1 MTKKIPLAIPNLF
14 NEEKKSLMDTFSS
27 TWISTAGEKVNKFEI
42 KFKKLI
48 GVRYAIA
55 CNSGTSA
62 LHIAI
67 KLAGVK
73 ADDEVI
79 VPSLTFAATVNAI
92 IYNQARPIFFNSDK
106 YLNIDIQDVKDFIEN
121 KTYFKNGRTINKKT
135 GKKISAII
143 PVHMY
148 GNASDIFR
156 IKNLLS
162 QRKIEIIEDAA
173 ESLGTKYLQSI
184 YKSKNTGNIG
194 SIGIF
199 SFNANKII
207 TSGSG
212 GMIVTN
218 KASLAKRA
226 KLLTNQAKRNEFEY
240 IHEEVGYNYR
250 MNNLCAS
257 IGLSQMSKLSL
268 FLDKKKKIFN
278 FYKKEFSNNKLIKM
292 IEGPIYAKNNYW
304 MPLIKIDL
312 KKTTITKKKLIHE
325 LQKKN
330 IQIRGCWNPL
340 HIQKPYKKF
349 QSFNIKNLVYI
360 SQSIFCLPCST
371 QIRLKE
377 LKSVSKNL
385 QKIIG

>member
-1 MTKKIPLAIPNLF
+1 MIPLAIPNLF
-14 NEEKKSLMDTFSS
+14 NEEKKNLIETFNS
-27 TWISTAGEKVNKFEI
+27 TWISTAGEKVKKFES

-48 GVRYAIA
+48 GSKYAIA

-73 ADDEVI
+73 SDDEVI

-92 IYNQARPIFFNSDK
+92 IYNQAKPIFFSCDK
-106 YLNIDIQDVKDFIEN
+106 YLNINIKDVEDFIRK
-121 KTYFKNGRTINKKT
+121 KTYFKYGKTINKKT

-148 GNASDIFR
+148 GNASDIFK
-156 IKNLLS
+156 IQNLLRK
-162 QRKIEIIEDAA
+162 RKITIIEDAA

-184 YKSKNTGNIG
+184 YKSKFTGTVG
-194 SIGIF
+194 SLGIF

-212 GMIVTN
+212 GMIITN
-218 KASLAKRA
+218 NSKLAKRA
-226 KLLTNQAKRNEFEY
+226 KLITNQAKKSEFEY

-257 IGLSQMSKLSL
+257 IGISQLSKLPL
-268 FLDKKKKIFN
+268 FLNKKKKIFD
-278 FYKKEFSNNKLIKM
+278 FYQKEFMNNKFIKM
-292 IEGPIYAKNNYW
+292 IEAPIYAKNNYW

-312 KKTTITKKKLIHE
+312 KKISFSKKKIIDE
-325 LQKKN
+325 LQKRN
-330 IQIRGCWNPL
+330 IQIRGCWDPL
-340 HIQKPYKKF
+340 HNQIPYKKF
-349 QSFNIKNLVYI
+349 QNYKIKNLNGIAQNV
-360 SQSIFCLPCST
+360 FCLPCST
-371 QIRLKE
+371 QISLKD
-377 LKSVSKNL
+377 LKHVSKNL
-385 QKIIG
+385 QQLVS